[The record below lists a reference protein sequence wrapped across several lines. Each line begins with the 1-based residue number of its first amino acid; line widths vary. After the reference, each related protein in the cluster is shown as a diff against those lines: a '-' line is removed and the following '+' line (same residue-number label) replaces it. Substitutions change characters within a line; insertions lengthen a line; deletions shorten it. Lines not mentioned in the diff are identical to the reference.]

1 MRIFHKILIG
11 IIGLSGLIGI
21 LSTLLFYEPQA
32 DRASPKPKEERNK
45 LREII
50 ASCQVEWEMS
60 KKETLHNPSSLDWVR
75 SSAELGM
82 YQKKIPVIS
91 IPYRAT
97 NALGAT
103 VLNQALCK
111 IDSDTGK
118 VLSVIK

>member
-1 MRIFHKILIG
+1 MRIFHKTLIA
-11 IIGLSGLIGI
+11 IVATSGLIGI
-21 LSTLLFYEPQA
+21 LSTLLFYEQPA
-32 DRASPKPKEERNK
+32 GRTSSKPKEERNK
-45 LREII
+45 LSEMI

-60 KKETLHNPSSLDWVR
+60 EKEKLHNPSSLDWVR
-75 SSAELGM
+75 SSAELGL
-82 YQKKIPVIS
+82 YKKKIPVIS
-91 IPYRAT
+91 VPYRAT